1 MSLTKR
7 WKSCG
12 VSLELADI
20 AEGVSS
26 VNGEI
31 IDFAEAAESLSRE
44 IPEDLYVPPE
54 ALEVITTGF
63 EGPLDLLLY
72 LIRKN
77 KFNIVDI
84 PVAEIAN
91 QYAAYIDMMKKIRLD
106 LAGNYLAMAA
116 TLAQIKSKMLL
127 PPRQRDEDEEEEIDP
142 RAELARRLQEYEQ
155 FKIVAE
161 SLNLRPRLGRE
172 IFLAYV
178 ETEKLKRF
186 ETMQKIELD
195 DLMKAWKNVLL
206 LAAEEKFVLLE
217 REPYSV
223 KDRVNAILAKLRLRN
238 QIEFR
243 ELYEPEEG
251 AAGVVVSFL
260 ATLELINTRVVTAIQ
275 ADAESP
281 IHLRLRD

>member
-1 MSLTKR
+1 M
-7 WKSCG
+7 
-12 VSLELADI
+12 ADI

-116 TLAQIKSKMLL
+116 TLAQIKSRMLL
-127 PPRQRDEDEEEEIDP
+127 PPRQQDDDEEEEIDP

-186 ETMQKIELD
+186 ETMQKIELS

-206 LAAEEKFVLLE
+206 LAAEEKFVLFE

>member
-116 TLAQIKSKMLL
+116 TLAQIKSRMLL
-127 PPRQRDEDEEEEIDP
+127 PPRQQDEDEEEEIDP

-172 IFLAYV
+172 FFLAYV

-206 LAAEEKFVLLE
+206 LAAEEKFVLME

>member
-1 MSLTKR
+1 M
-7 WKSCG
+7 
-12 VSLELADI
+12 
-20 AEGVSS
+20 
-26 VNGEI
+26 NGEI

-44 IPEDLYVPPE
+44 IPEDLYVPLE

-116 TLAQIKSKMLL
+116 TLAQIKSRMLL
-127 PPRQRDEDEEEEIDP
+127 PPRQQDDDEEEEIDP

-186 ETMQKIELD
+186 ETMQKIELA

-206 LAAEEKFVLLE
+206 LAAEEKFVLFE

>member
-1 MSLTKR
+1 MLPTKR

-12 VSLELADI
+12 VSLVLADI

-178 ETEKLKRF
+178 ETERLKSLD
-186 ETMQKIELD
+186 TMQRIELD
-195 DLMKAWKNVLL
+195 DLIKAWKNVLL
-206 LAAEEKFVLLE
+206 LEAEEKFVLFE

-260 ATLELINTRVVTAIQ
+260 ATLELINTRVISAIQ
-275 ADAESP
+275 ADAGSP
-281 IHLRLRD
+281 IHIRLRD